1 MLMGECK
8 LDSSERSKL
17 ALALL
22 EKAEYDKDVP
32 LNYCVEA
39 AKDYND
45 LDKAVNF
52 LIKECPLCFETTSV
66 HEVRILLFLEWVR
79 SEVGGYAGM
88 SPPVALSVQSVIP
101 SQSASQEEQNGT
113 NFSFVTHSSEEL

>member
-8 LDSSERSKL
+8 LDSNERSEL

-22 EKAEYDKDVP
+22 EKAEQDRDDVP

-52 LIKECPLCFETTSV
+52 LIKECPICTETTSV
-66 HEVRILLFLEWVR
+66 HEVRI
-79 SEVGGYAGM
+79 
-88 SPPVALSVQSVIP
+88 IP
-101 SQSASQEEQNGT
+101 
-113 NFSFVTHSSEEL
+113 